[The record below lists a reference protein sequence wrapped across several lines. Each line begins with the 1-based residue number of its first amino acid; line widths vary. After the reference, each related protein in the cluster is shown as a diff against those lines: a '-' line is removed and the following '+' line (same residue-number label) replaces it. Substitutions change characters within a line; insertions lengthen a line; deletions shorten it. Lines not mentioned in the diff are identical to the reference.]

1 MDRSTRCAALV
12 NRSFTINQK
21 LQLSCSWRIG
31 FRCWE
36 GITHPGNCLRIQAR
50 SVDDCRALQ
59 SNIRSYWR
67 ALRILQLVGV
77 GYIDRYAVRSE
88 IATSDCAV
96 DRKRRPSSF
105 CIGLK
110 GKTYD
115 ACFLKSF
122 VTRCGCSITA
132 VIVLRHIE
140 DKKKMTSESFQSLC
154 SLQGGQLD

>member
-1 MDRSTRCAALV
+1 MCCFSEQE
-12 NRSFTINQK
+12 FHKKQK

-36 GITHPGNCLRIQAR
+36 GITHPGNCLRIQAG

-110 GKTYD
+110 GKIYD
-115 ACFLKSF
+115 ACFLKVS
-122 VTRCGCSITA
+122 
-132 VIVLRHIE
+132 
-140 DKKKMTSESFQSLC
+140 
-154 SLQGGQLD
+154 